1 MGREGCTQSCK
12 KKGEKMGKV
21 CLLLLLLDGAC
32 LLGGEPTIP
41 NLGSSAL
48 CFAPFILSPSP
59 KPPRNPKTP
68 PLSSHTHAAAKGP
81 RLINDKWLLR
91 PSFPPPLLAL
101 YVRPPQPRRRHEMIV
116 SHRLWLPPSLFAL
129 WFSFMYFRTAGQ
141 NIEVQSQLLRR

>member
-12 KKGEKMGKV
+12 KNGEKMGKV

-32 LLGGEPTIP
+32 LLGGGPTIP

-48 CFAPFILSPSP
+48 CLAPFILSPSP

-68 PLSSHTHAAAKGP
+68 SLSSHTHAAKGP

-91 PSFPPPLLAL
+91 PSSPPPLFAL

-116 SHRLWLPPSLFAL
+116 SHRLWFPPSLFAFVVFFYVL
-129 WFSFMYFRTAGQ
+129 PYSGAKY
-141 NIEVQSQLLRR
+141 